1 MDTGVLLLSSND
13 RTKPQPMKNLFTLLA
28 MLIASQISF
37 AQTSGGPDAYGYE
50 WRDSNDPNGPT
61 FNWIDITAVG
71 TPVTGL
77 TDDNASAFIT
87 MGMVFHYYWTDV
99 TKVIIGSNGWVG
111 MSPTANIAHC
121 FPAIPTAGGS
131 ADHFLAPMMT
141 DLLISQPGFNADVY
155 YHWDQPNQQFIIS
168 YVNAPWWNA
177 NPPGYLGSNTFQVIL
192 SAADSSITYQY
203 LDVDQVNLNNQ
214 AGCAQ
219 DLVIGMENVTGD
231 IGLNP
236 YTEIVP
242 PDNYAIKFYY
252 PNPVTYTIQDATPQW
267 NQNTEN
273 KGQFVLANSDFNLQT
288 AISNVG
294 NTDISDD
301 IAITANVSD
310 LNNINVYSALD
321 TVSNLSAGGTN
332 TVVFPVSANLAP
344 GQYFFETETSN
355 PNDINPGNDVTI
367 SELNAVDMSQGA
379 FTLSYAT
386 QNPPFTSVA
395 WTGGGGVGAYY
406 KPPSYPV
413 FLDSIGVYIVDAG
426 GSQDFTLEVYDDD
439 QGSNIPG
446 SVLST
451 QVVSGFSYLPNQWV
465 NVPLSS
471 PLQIDSG
478 GVYIG
483 WIHQTGN
490 TIALGTE
497 QVGPISQ
504 QSYEYVGG
512 GWAVYREND
521 NTELLI
527 NGYFT
532 SQCGSFT
539 VNTDDIQHVTCF
551 GGADA
556 EISVTATGG
565 TPPINFNWDNAV
577 GAVEDP
583 SGLNAGIYVLTV
595 TDGAGC
601 QTGVS
606 VTVNQPAA
614 VSGTGVESPEQQGG
628 DGSIDFTPSGGT
640 PPYTYVWSNGSTDQ
654 DPSGLIADT
663 YTVTVTDSEGCT
675 GTVTVE
681 VTNQVGISDLELIN
695 LQVYPNPNSGEFSV
709 VGDFGDGVFDVTDL
723 SGRIVEST
731 STWLSDR
738 VTINIKDASTG
749 TYLVRW
755 IGDNG
760 IGVTRISVTQ

>member
-1 MDTGVLLLSSND
+1 MLLSS
-13 RTKPQPMKNLFTLLA
+13 QFL
-28 MLIASQISF
+28 F
-37 AQTSGGPDAYGYE
+37 AQTSGGPDQYGYV

-61 FNWIDITAVG
+61 FNWIDITSVG

-87 MGMVFHYYWTDV
+87 MGMSFRYYWTDV
-99 TKVIIGSNGWVG
+99 TKVIVGSNGWLG
-111 MSPTANIAHC
+111 LSPTANIAHC
-121 FPAIPTAGGS
+121 FPAIPTPGGA
-131 ADHFLAPMMT
+131 ADHYLAPMMT
-141 DLLISQPGFNADVY
+141 DLLISQSGFSADVY
-155 YHWDQPNQQFIIS
+155 YYWDQVNQLFIVS
-168 YVNAPWWNA
+168 YINTPWWNA

-203 LDVDQVNLNNQ
+203 LDVDQVNLNDQ
-214 AGCAQ
+214 VGCAQ

-252 PNPVTYTIQDATPQW
+252 PNPVTYSIQDATPQW

-288 AISNVG
+288 AVTNVG
-294 NTDISDD
+294 NTDIADD
-301 IAITANVSD
+301 ISISASVENLNNVS
-310 LNNINVYSALD
+310 VYNAID
-321 TVSNLSAGGTN
+321 TVPNLSAGGTN
-332 TVVFPVSANLAP
+332 TVVFSNPANLAA
-344 GQYFFETETSN
+344 GQYFFETETTNSN
-355 PNDINPGNDVTI
+355 DLNPGNDVTI
-367 SELNAVDMSQGA
+367 SEVNAVDMSQGA

-386 QNPPFTSVA
+386 QNFPTTSVA
-395 WTGGGGVGAYY
+395 WTGGGGVGVYY

-426 GSQDFTLEVYDDD
+426 GAQDFTLEVYDDD
-439 QGSNIPG
+439 QGANIPG

-451 QVVSGFSYLPNQWV
+451 QVVSGFSYIPNQWV
-465 NVPLSS
+465 NVPLSA

-490 TIALGTE
+490 TVALGTE

-504 QSYEYVGG
+504 QSYEFVGG

-539 VNTDDIQHVTCF
+539 VNTDGIQHVTCF

-556 EISVTATGG
+556 EINVTATGG
-565 TPPINFNWDNAV
+565 TPPIVFNWDNAV
-577 GAVEDP
+577 GMVEDP
-583 SGLNAGIYVLTV
+583 TGLNAGVYVLTV
-595 TDGAGC
+595 SDDDGC
-601 QTGVS
+601 QTGVT
-606 VTVNQPAA
+606 VTVNQPAE
-614 VSGTGVESPEQQGG
+614 VSGVGVESPEMLGG
-628 DGSIDFTPSGGT
+628 DGTIDFTPSGGT
-640 PPYTYVWSNGSTDQ
+640 PPYTYLWSNGSTDE
-654 DPSGLIADT
+654 DPSGLAADT
-663 YTVTVTDSEGCT
+663 YTVTITDAEGCT
-675 GTVTVE
+675 GTVTVD
-681 VTNQVGISDLELIN
+681 VTSQVGITDQDLIQ
-695 LQVYPNPNSGEFSV
+695 LQVYPNPNTGEFV
-709 VGDFGDGVFDVTDL
+709 VTGDLGSGVFEVSDL
-723 SGRIVEST
+723 SGRVIEST
-731 STWLSDR
+731 ATRLSDR
-738 VTINIKDASTG
+738 TVINLNAVSTG
-749 TYLVRW
+749 TYLVRF
-755 IGDNG
+755 IGEEG
-760 IGVTRISVTQ
+760 SGVTRISVQR